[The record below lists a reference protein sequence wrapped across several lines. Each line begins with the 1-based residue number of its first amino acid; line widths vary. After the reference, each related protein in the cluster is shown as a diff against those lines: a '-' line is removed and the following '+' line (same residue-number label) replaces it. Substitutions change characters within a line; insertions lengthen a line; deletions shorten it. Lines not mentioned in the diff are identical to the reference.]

1 MSVNKIEENTNKLK
15 DILGSQFGRIDN
27 VKMSMIQ
34 CDLQIQC
41 NPSKNNNGIFHR
53 KEKKQ
58 F

>member
-1 MSVNKIEENTNKLK
+1 MNKIEENTNKLK